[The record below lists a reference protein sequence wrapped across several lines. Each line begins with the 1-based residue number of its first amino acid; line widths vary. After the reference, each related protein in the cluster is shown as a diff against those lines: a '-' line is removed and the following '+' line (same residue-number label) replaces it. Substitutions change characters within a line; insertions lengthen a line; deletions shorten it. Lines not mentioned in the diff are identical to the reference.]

1 MDIDLIRKRTRQ
13 TSSNTVFGSHGLP
26 SSLQSQS
33 WRTRARTTVKSGIG
47 PSALSA
53 PKRMRLPLRSPKT
66 ESQAAKESARSAF
79 GRRQNKRSSIMA
91 SRKKSDPDN
100 PKWTRDDF
108 ARAKAPED
116 ILSADVLATFGKH
129 RGSQKA
135 PKKVPVSIRL
145 SPIVVTHFRDQGP
158 GWQARIDDV
167 LTKMVKRAKR
177 PASTRVRK
185 AG

>member
-1 MDIDLIRKRTRQ
+1 MDIEFDPKKTHQ
-13 TSSNTVFGSHGLP
+13 TSSSTVFGSRGLP
-26 SSLQSQS
+26 NSLQSQS
-33 WRTRARTTVKSGIG
+33 WRTRARTTAKSGIA

-53 PKRMRLPLRSPKT
+53 LKRMRLPLRSLKK
-66 ESQAAKESARSAF
+66 ENQAAKESARSAF
-79 GRRQNKRSSIMA
+79 GRRQNKRSRIMS
-91 SRKKSDPDN
+91 SRRKSDPDN

-108 ARAKAPED
+108 ARAKAPKD
-116 ILSADVLATFGKH
+116 VLSVDVLATFGKH
-129 RGSQKA
+129 RGAQKA

-167 LTKMVKRAKR
+167 LTKIVKKAKR